1 MMVMQMTE
9 TYPLLREAY
18 AVIDGIPQEQ
28 FSLTSWSNGK
38 QPSCGMIGCGGG
50 WLASYPPFIEQGLH
64 MVRGEP
70 CYKRKYAFEAL
81 AEFFGITYADAY
93 MIFTANGERSSFSDK
108 EEWKMRVKRFLKSHG
123 GI

>member
-1 MMVMQMTE
+1 MTE

-18 AVIDGIPQEQ
+18 AVIDGIPEEQ
-28 FSLTSWSNGK
+28 FRLFCWSNGK

-50 WLASYPPFIEQGLH
+50 WLASYPPFIERGLR

-70 CYKRKYAFEAL
+70 SYKHRYAFAAL
-81 AEFFGITYADAY
+81 AEFLGITYDDAKI
-93 MIFTANGERSSFSDK
+93 IFTAYGEHSFLSDK
-108 EEWKMRVKRFLKSHG
+108 EEWKMRVKRFLESHG